1 MADISQEINDFKN
14 AIYGEEVRGSMI
26 SLAEKLNTEVESN
39 TTNVNQA
46 VETANTASTA
56 ANQAVEDANTTLQ
69 AANQA
74 VTTAAGSAEDAE
86 ESATAAANSATA
98 AANSATAA
106 AQSAADAAEAAEGLE
121 GFNGQ
126 ASSVKAE
133 DTEGL
138 VGTAGGQTN
147 VQALIDYIADQVKN
161 QLVSDS
167 ALTTKLAK
175 YILKSQ
181 IINNLLATQAG
192 NVLDAVQGKALSDM
206 IGDTSQLPEG
216 AGNVVGAVAQ
226 LNSDFE
232 SKINNLVYILATY
245 SGQGV
250 TSEIPIDKTLNSSS
264 RHQIILFD
272 SDGANVFNINSGW
285 GSVESQSNES
295 KSITIGD
302 DSVTISGT
310 SWYQMCLLII
320 VY

>member
-1 MADISQEINDFKN
+1 MRAWFTG
-14 AIYGEEVRGSMI
+14 YTV
-26 SLAEKLNTEVESN
+26 
-39 TTNVNQA
+39 
-46 VETANTASTA
+46 
-56 ANQAVEDANTTLQ
+56 
-69 AANQA
+69 
-74 VTTAAGSAEDAE
+74 
-86 ESATAAANSATA
+86 
-98 AANSATAA
+98 
-106 AQSAADAAEAAEGLE
+106 
-121 GFNGQ
+121 
-126 ASSVKAE
+126 
-133 DTEGL
+133 
-138 VGTAGGQTN
+138 
-147 VQALIDYIADQVKN
+147 Y
-161 QLVSDS
+161 
-167 ALTTKLAK
+167 
-175 YILKSQ
+175 
-181 IINNLLATQAG
+181 
-192 NVLDAVQGKALSDM
+192 
-206 IGDTSQLPEG
+206 
-216 AGNVVGAVAQ
+216 